1 MEAKDSLKGLF
12 WRSDFYGAYTEG
24 GMSSM
29 HNGILNGLLKLGHKA
44 VFASSGRMKLP
55 EGIPFYFIPHS
66 KLFWNYPEILNLPY
80 NKKVTKELIKIID
93 KEKPD
98 FLYQH
103 HADFNYSGT
112 LLKKKLGMPFFLQ
125 CESVQFWIKEKWGKI
140 YFKKLLRDIE
150 EIQWHQA
157 DAIFV
162 ISEEVKKHMIYYGA
176 DENKIYVNSSSVNP
190 DVFHP
195 NIDGSEIRKRYNLE
209 GKYVVG
215 FTGTF
220 APWHGVEILAK
231 AVKLINEKISNSI
244 VLFVGDGMLRPMI
257 EDILKSDN
265 IEHKAI
271 ITGMQ
276 PFELMPK
283 FIAACDVVVSPCV
296 QTDDSTEFFNSPI
309 KLFEYLGMGKP
320 IIASKVGQQSYVIE
334 NEINGLHCEQ
344 KSPEDLAEAVFKLYK
359 NPDLSQKISLQ
370 ARKDAV
376 EKYNWINNSKRIID
390 VYQKMFGTKS

>member
-1 MEAKDSLKGLF
+1 VEIKNSLKGLF
-12 WRSDFYGAYTEG
+12 WRSDFYGAYTDG

-29 HNGILNGLLKLGHKA
+29 HNGILNGLLQLGHKA

-55 EGIPFYFIPHS
+55 QDIPVYFIPHS
-66 KLFWNYPEILNLPY
+66 KFLWNLPEVLNLPY
-80 NKKVTKELIKIID
+80 NRKVTNELTKIIER
-93 KEKPD
+93 EKPD

-112 LLKKKLGMPFFLQ
+112 ILKKKLGLPFFLQ

-140 YFKKLLRDIE
+140 YLKKLLRDIE
-150 EIQWHQA
+150 EIQWDQS

-162 ISEEVKKHMIYYGA
+162 ISEEVKRHIVSFGV

-195 NIDGSEIRKRYNLE
+195 DIDGSVIRKKYNLCD
-209 GKYVVG
+209 KFVIG

-220 APWHGVEILAK
+220 APWHGVEILAES
-231 AVKLINEKISNSI
+231 VKIITNSI
-244 VLFVGDGMLRPMI
+244 KNAIVFFVGDGMLRPKI
-257 EDILKSDN
+257 EEILKRDN
-265 IEHKAI
+265 VENKAI

-276 PFELMPK
+276 PFELMPE

-296 QTDDSTEFFNSPI
+296 QTDESTEFFNSPI

-320 IIASKVGQQSYVIE
+320 IVASNVGQQSYVIQ
-334 NEINGLHCEQ
+334 NEVNGIHCNQ
-344 KSPEDLAEAVFKLYK
+344 KSPEDLAEGIIKLYK
-359 NPDLSQKISLQ
+359 NPDLSNKISIQ

-390 VYQKMFGTKS
+390 VYNKMFGKKS

>member
-1 MEAKDSLKGLF
+1 MEIKNSLKGLF

-29 HNGILNGLLKLGHKA
+29 HNGILNGLLQLGHKA

-55 EGIPFYFIPHS
+55 QGIPIYFIPHS
-66 KLFWNYPEILNLPY
+66 KILWNLPEVLNLPY
-80 NKKVTKELIKIID
+80 NKKVTTELTKIIE

-112 LLKKKLGMPFFLQ
+112 ILKKKLGLPFFLQ
-125 CESVQFWIKEKWGKI
+125 CESVQFWIKEKWGKL
-140 YFKKLLRDIE
+140 YLKKLLRDIE

-162 ISEEVKKHMIYYGA
+162 ISEEVKKHIASFGV
-176 DENKIYVNSSSVNP
+176 DQNKIYVNSSSVNP

-195 NIDGSEIRKRYNLE
+195 NIDGSEIRKKYNLE
-209 GKYVVG
+209 GKFVIG

-220 APWHGVEILAK
+220 APWHGVEVLAES
-231 AVKLINEKISNSI
+231 VKIITKNLKEAI
-244 VLFVGDGMLRPMI
+244 VFFVGDGMLRPKI
-257 EDILKSDN
+257 EEILKKDN
-265 IEHKAI
+265 VESKAI

-296 QTDDSTEFFNSPI
+296 QTDDATEFFNSPI

-320 IIASKVGQQSYVIE
+320 IVASKVGQQSYVIQ
-334 NEINGLHCEQ
+334 NEVNGIHCEQ
-344 KSPEDLAEAVFKLYK
+344 KSPDDLANAVIKLYK
-359 NPDLSQKISLQ
+359 NPDLSKKISIQ

-390 VYQKMFGTKS
+390 VYNKMFGDKS

>member
-1 MEAKDSLKGLF
+1 MEAKNSLKGLF
-12 WRSDFYGAYTEG
+12 WRSDFYGAHTDG
-24 GMSSM
+24 GMASM
-29 HNGILNGLLKLGHKA
+29 HTGILNGLLKLGHKA
-44 VFASSGRMKLP
+44 VFASSGRMRLP
-55 EGIPFYFIPHS
+55 ESIPFYFIPHS
-66 KLFWNYPEILNLPY
+66 KLFWNYPEVLNLPY
-80 NKKVTKELIKIID
+80 NRKVTKELIKIIE

-112 LLKKKLGMPFFLQ
+112 ILKKKLGIPFFLQ

-140 YFKKLLRDIE
+140 YFKKLLREIE

-176 DENKIYVNSSSVNP
+176 DGNKIYVNSSSVNP

-195 NIDGSEIRKRYNLE
+195 DIDGTEIRKKFNLE

-231 AVKLINEKISNSI
+231 AVKYLSDKISNLI
-244 VLFVGDGMLRPMI
+244 VLFVGDGMLRPNI
-257 EDILKSDN
+257 EDIIKN
-265 IEHKAI
+265 ENVQNKVI

-276 PFELMPK
+276 PFNLMPN

-296 QTDDSTEFFNSPI
+296 QTDESTDFFNSPI
-309 KLFEYLGMGKP
+309 KLFEYMGMGKP
-320 IIASKVGQQSYVIE
+320 IVASMVGQQSYVIQDGV
-334 NEINGLHCEQ
+334 NGLHCPQ
-344 KSPEDLAEAVFKLYK
+344 KSPEGLAEAIFRLY
-359 NPDLSQKISLQ
+359 NDPDLSGRISIQ

-390 VYQKMFGTKS
+390 VYYKMFGK

>member
-1 MEAKDSLKGLF
+1 MEAKNSLKGLF
-12 WRSDFYGAYTEG
+12 WRSDFYGAYTDG

-29 HNGILNGLLKLGHKA
+29 HSGILNGLLKLGHRA

-80 NKKVTKELIKIID
+80 NRKVSKELTKIIE

-112 LLKKKLGMPFFLQ
+112 ILKRKLGLPFFLQ
-125 CESVQFWIKEKWGKI
+125 CESVQFWIKEKWGKL

-176 DENKIYVNSSSVNP
+176 DGKKIYVNSSSVNP
-190 DVFHP
+190 DVFRP
-195 NIDGSEIRKRYNLE
+195 DIDGTEIKERYNLV
-209 GKYVVG
+209 GKYVIG

-231 AVKLINEKISNSI
+231 SVKLITQRIPDAI
-244 VLFVGDGMLRPMI
+244 VFFVGDGMLRPKI
-257 EDILKSDN
+257 EEILKSDN
-265 IEHKAI
+265 VENKAI

-296 QTDDSTEFFNSPI
+296 QTDNSTEFFNSPI

-320 IIASKVGQQSYVIE
+320 IVASKVGQQSYVIE
-334 NEINGLHCEQ
+334 NEINGLHCQQ
-344 KSPEDLAEAVFKLYK
+344 KSPEDLAETIFKLYK
-359 NPDLSQKISLQ
+359 DPDLSRRISNQ
-370 ARKDAV
+370 ARREAV
-376 EKYNWINNSKRIID
+376 EKYNWINNSKRIIE
-390 VYQKMFGTKS
+390 VYNKMFGYKS

>member
-1 MEAKDSLKGLF
+1 MEIKNSLKGLF
-12 WRSDFYGAYTEG
+12 WRSDFYGAYTDG

-29 HNGILNGLLKLGHKA
+29 HNGILNGLLQLGHKA

-55 EGIPFYFIPHS
+55 QDIPVYFIPHS
-66 KLFWNYPEILNLPY
+66 KFLWNLPEVLNLPY
-80 NKKVTKELIKIID
+80 NRKVTNELTKIIER
-93 KEKPD
+93 EKPD

-112 LLKKKLGMPFFLQ
+112 ILKKKLGLPFFLQ

-140 YFKKLLRDIE
+140 YLKKLLRDIE
-150 EIQWHQA
+150 EIQWDQS

-162 ISEEVKKHMIYYGA
+162 ISEEVKRHIVSFGV

-195 NIDGSEIRKRYNLE
+195 DIDGSVIRKKYNLCD
-209 GKYVVG
+209 KFVIG

-220 APWHGVEILAK
+220 APWHGVEILAES
-231 AVKLINEKISNSI
+231 VKIITNSI
-244 VLFVGDGMLRPMI
+244 KNAIVFFVGDGMLRPKI
-257 EDILKSDN
+257 EEILKRDN
-265 IEHKAI
+265 VENKAI

-276 PFELMPK
+276 PFELMPE

-296 QTDDSTEFFNSPI
+296 QTDESTEFFNSPI

-320 IIASKVGQQSYVIE
+320 IVASNVGQQSYVIQ
-334 NEINGLHCEQ
+334 NEVNGIHCNQ
-344 KSPEDLAEAVFKLYK
+344 KSPEDLAEGIIKLYK
-359 NPDLSQKISLQ
+359 NPDLSNKISIQ

-390 VYQKMFGTKS
+390 VYNKMFGKKS